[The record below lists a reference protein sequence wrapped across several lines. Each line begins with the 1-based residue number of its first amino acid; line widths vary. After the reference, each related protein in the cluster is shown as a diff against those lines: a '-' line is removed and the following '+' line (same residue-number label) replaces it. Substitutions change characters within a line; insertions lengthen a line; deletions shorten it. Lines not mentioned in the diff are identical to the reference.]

1 MNIDLDRSSGLL
13 RNIFKPTWFILAIFI
28 YSATITMSN
37 LVLIKPQV
45 KRFKSLEAKKNEM
58 DSVLDDIQLRDIDKT
73 ISFLEEQINYYTN
86 EQKIFKN
93 KIIDRQNI
101 SQVLGELTRLVS
113 KSGLDLNYID
123 PLPPSSKIGRNYQKL
138 PITIRLSGSYKDF
151 IRFLNTL
158 STAKYWLLIDNYD
171 ISNTKTLE
179 ENNYTVNIYT
189 IVK

>member
-1 MNIDLDRSSGLL
+1 
-13 RNIFKPTWFILAIFI
+13 
-28 YSATITMSN
+28 MSN

-45 KRFKSLEAKKNEM
+45 KRFKSLEAKKNEI

-73 ISFLEEQINYYTN
+73 ISSLEEQINYYTN

-113 KSGLDLNYID
+113 KSGLNLNYID

>member
-45 KRFKSLEAKKNEM
+45 KRFKSLEAKKNGM

-113 KSGLDLNYID
+113 KSGLNLNYID

-158 STAKYWLLIDNYD
+158 STAEYWLLIDNYD

>member
-113 KSGLDLNYID
+113 KSGLNLNYID

-158 STAKYWLLIDNYD
+158 STAQYWLLIDNYD